1 MKTHHC
7 SANHGSQ
14 SEAECNC
21 DGDDEDE
28 ETSDSN
34 SDDILVLDSSSSAD
48 KHEIMGLNP
57 AHDFEDEDIDQDA
70 DEIDGDQ
77 ATKNHDEIEISD
89 HFTRRSSRR
98 SGRAMTTKF
107 STGHT
112 SSTQSMSYKKYF

>member
-1 MKTHHC
+1 M
-7 SANHGSQ
+7 GS
-14 SEAECNC
+14 
-21 DGDDEDE
+21 
-28 ETSDSN
+28 
-34 SDDILVLDSSSSAD
+34 
-48 KHEIMGLNP
+48 NP
-57 AHDFEDEDIDQDA
+57 AHDFEDEDLDQDA

-112 SSTQSMSYKKYF
+112 SSTQSMSYKKYFWKNDFYDFRNSGSNVAHNSLVN